1 VQAASKH
8 GLELINQLNEPS
20 KWEKQSAHKKRE
32 SGKHKRKSIPRAP
45 RTFTH
50 NFLHALSQ
58 KALITLIMCVLLP
71 PPWLFLFCL
80 LASGSENKYGKITK
94 ISPRTVED
102 EQPANQQPAETK
114 ERNTLKCSK

>member
-1 VQAASKH
+1 MPRET
-8 GLELINQLNEPS
+8 GEP
-20 KWEKQSAHKKRE
+20 
-32 SGKHKRKSIPRAP
+32 GKHKRKNIPRAP

-58 KALITLIMCVLLP
+58 KALITLIMCVAASFVAAAVVVVVL
-71 PPWLFLFCL
+71 LFCL

-94 ISPRTVED
+94 ISPRSAED
-102 EQPANQQPAETK
+102 EQPAETK

>member
-1 VQAASKH
+1 MPRET
-8 GLELINQLNEPS
+8 GEPG
-20 KWEKQSAHKKRE
+20 KQ
-32 SGKHKRKSIPRAP
+32 KRKNIPRAP

-58 KALITLIMCVLLP
+58 KALITLIMCVAASFVAAAAVVVVL
-71 PPWLFLFCL
+71 LFCL

-94 ISPRTVED
+94 ISPRSAED
-102 EQPANQQPAETK
+102 EQPAETK

>member
-1 VQAASKH
+1 MPRET
-8 GLELINQLNEPS
+8 GEP
-20 KWEKQSAHKKRE
+20 
-32 SGKHKRKSIPRAP
+32 GKHKRKNIPRAP

-58 KALITLIMCVLLP
+58 KALITLIMCVAASFVAAAAVVVIADDDDDAGDIAAAAGVL
-71 PPWLFLFCL
+71 LFCL

-94 ISPRTVED
+94 ISPRSAED
-102 EQPANQQPAETK
+102 EQPAETK